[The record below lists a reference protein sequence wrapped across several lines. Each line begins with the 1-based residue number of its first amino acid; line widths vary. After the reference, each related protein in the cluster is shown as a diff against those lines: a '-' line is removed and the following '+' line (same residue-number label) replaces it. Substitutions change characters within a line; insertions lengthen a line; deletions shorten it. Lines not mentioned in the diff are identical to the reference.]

1 MKKILLLSLLFSLC
15 FSESYLED
23 ESASEEAGATTQ
35 SPVFLDLI
43 QKNFFNKNRK
53 GKENTLIIDYRE
65 GNTYNIR
72 TRFGMISSIIFMDEP
87 IIQSILGDTTGFEVQ
102 VFNKDKPDL
111 KSLIVI
117 KPKLIG
123 SDTNLFL
130 VGESGRVY
138 NFYLFST
145 DYKNPLNP
153 NLQVFVRTG
162 LISSKKPNKNKPKED
177 REFLIISNGVNTI
190 KIPKADIKKQKYT
203 QKGEERL
210 KAIKIFQDKKRTYF
224 QYKADDGRYTFPV
237 IYAVVNG
244 YDSRVSTQVVG
255 DYIIADTISEAWTL
269 RNGESYVCV
278 RFLKD
283 E

>member
-1 MKKILLLSLLFSLC
+1 MKKLLFLFFLFSLC
-15 FSESYLED
+15 FSETYLED
-23 ESASEEAGATTQ
+23 ESVAETESTSQ

-43 QKNFFNKNRK
+43 QKNFFSKSRK
-53 GKENTLIIDYRE
+53 GRENTLVINYQE

-72 TRFGMISSIIFMDEP
+72 TRFGMISSIIFTDET
-87 IIQSILGDTTGFEVQ
+87 ITQSILGDKTGFEVQ
-102 VFNKDKPDL
+102 VFGKDKPNL

-145 DYKNPLNP
+145 DYKNALNP
-153 NLQVFVRTG
+153 NLQVFVKTAQG
-162 LISSKKPNKNKPKED
+162 KSQPPKAKIKED
-177 REFLIISNGVNTI
+177 KDYLVITNGVNTI
-190 KIPKADIKKQKYT
+190 KIQKTDIKKQKYT

-210 KAIKIFQDKKRTYF
+210 KAIRIFQDKKRTYF

-255 DYIIADTISEAWTL
+255 DYIIADAISEAWTL